1 MDPKKFDVSGW
12 VTKNDVRC
20 SDGRT
25 IRRDAFLA
33 DDGKKVPMLWHH
45 MHSDPMNVLGHVYLE
60 NRPEGVYGYAK
71 FNKTEK
77 GKHAKEMVRNEDLNS
92 FSIFATKLKHNG
104 NDVISGEIQEV
115 SLVLV
120 GANAEAKIDNASFRH
135 SDDSTS
141 YSDDEVIVQFG
152 ESLAHAEETLDD
164 EVETP
169 EVTDETPPEEGG
181 EAEVT
186 EEGDED
192 PESTDEQLEH
202 SDLSEDPTVGE
213 VYESFSDIQK
223 DVVNA
228 MIYQA
233 AGGSPTVQ
241 HSDQQGGHEM
251 SNVFEQQGPATV
263 PSNILSHAEF
273 QVLLQNTI
281 QAKGSFKQ
289 AIQSNET
296 VLAHAQTY
304 GITNIDYLF
313 PEAKALASEPTMYG
327 REMGWVENVM
337 NGVHRT
343 PFSRIKSMYADITA
357 EEARALGY
365 TKGKEKKE
373 EVFGLLKR
381 TTSPTTIYKKQKL
394 DRDDILDIVD
404 INVVMF
410 MKAEM
415 RLMLREETARAILLS
430 DGRSAGSDDKIK
442 DPAGS
447 NDGVGIRSIYNDDNM
462 YAHRVISETA
472 FDPETF
478 IDTVIRARREYR
490 GKGQPTLFMGI
501 DRLTDLLLLKDKIGR
516 YLYETRASLASK
528 LGVSNIVEVGLID
541 SVKRTD
547 DADMELALTA
557 IMVDLKDYTVGAD
570 KGGEVTLFEDF
581 DIDFNQQKYLLE
593 TRISGALKDP
603 KTALI
608 FEHNAAADAV
618 EPEPEPQG

>member
-1 MDPKKFDVSGW
+1 MDPKKYDVSGW

-33 DDGKKVPMLWHH
+33 DNGKKVPLMWHH
-45 MHSDPMNVLGHVYLE
+45 LHSDPTNVLGHVLLE

-71 FNKTEK
+71 FNKTDR
-77 GKHAKEMVRNEDLNS
+77 GTHAKEMVLNEDLNS
-92 FSIFATKLKHNG
+92 FSIYATKLQHNG
-104 NDVISGEIQEV
+104 SDVIRGEIQEV

-120 GANAEAKIDNASFRH
+120 GANSEAKIDNVSFRH
-135 SDDSTS
+135 SDDTTS
-141 YSDDEVIVQFG
+141 YADDEVIVNFW
-152 ESLAHAEETLDD
+152 ESLAHAEEEPEETDVEIPEED
-164 EVETP
+164 EKNP
-169 EVTDETPPEEGG
+169 EVIEGEELSH
-181 EAEVT
+181 EDVSD
-186 EEGDED
+186 GD
-192 PESTDEQLEH
+192 
-202 SDLSEDPTVGE
+202 DPTVGE
-213 VYESFSDIQK
+213 VYESLTDIQK

-233 AGGSPTVQ
+233 VGGSPTVQ
-241 HSDQQGGHEM
+241 HADEEGGHEM
-251 SNVFEQQGPATV
+251 SNVFEQQGPVAV
-263 PSNILSHAEF
+263 PTNILSHAEF
-273 QVLLQNTI
+273 EILLKNTI
-281 QAKGSFKQ
+281 QSKGSFKQ
-289 AIQSNET
+289 AIQTNET

-313 PEAKALASEPTMYG
+313 PEAKALTSEPTLYG

-343 PFSRIKSMYADITA
+343 PFSRIKSIYADITA

-365 TKGKEKKE
+365 TKGNLKKE

-404 INVVMF
+404 INVVAF

-430 DGRSAGSDDKIK
+430 DGRSASSDDKIK

-447 NDGVGIRSIYNDDNM
+447 NDGVGIRSIYHDDNM
-462 YAHRVISETA
+462 YAHRVITETG
-472 FDPETF
+472 FDPEAF

-528 LGVSNIVEVGLID
+528 LGVANIVEVGLID
-541 SVKRTD
+541 STKRTD
-547 DADMELALTA
+547 DSGMVLALTA

-608 FEHNAAADAV
+608 FEHKVEAV
-618 EPEPEPQG
+618 EPVEPEPQG